1 MLDDNL
7 PKFVLRITA
16 PLHIKYVQ
24 VVRSLTITQYRL
36 LRPFLF
42 QTGSPYNYHPLDMK
56 STIFLIN
63 FFLNY
68 LVQPFVGRFVNTE
81 YQTTKQSVFQE
92 QKR

>member
-7 PKFVLRITA
+7 SKFVLRITA
-16 PLHIKYVQ
+16 PLHIKYLQ

-42 QTGSPYNYHPLDMK
+42 QTGPPYDCHPLDM
-56 STIFLIN
+56 STIFVIN